1 MVPGQ
6 FVTWTEETEFSISE
20 KLAITHIK
28 VGDGDPVRGVV
39 VLKDI
44 QQGETLCNL
53 PLDMGLYDNE
63 TEVRGEVDAWDRAA
77 ARLLREKYFPLF
89 LQSKLL
95 SLPNVHPVRFT
106 ILF

>member
-1 MVPGQ
+1 MFFGPSSQ
-6 FVTWTEETEFSISE
+6 
-20 KLAITHIK
+20 
-28 VGDGDPVRGVV
+28 
-39 VLKDI
+39 
-44 QQGETLCNL
+44 
-53 PLDMGLYDNE
+53 LDMGLYDNE